1 MAQITVRIPDGD
13 KREATRIVTELGLDM
28 STVTRAFYRQIIR
41 ERRLP
46 LDLSLGRLPAETE
59 EAIAESRRL
68 AQDPDAK
75 AYDTGSDLID
85 ALSSTGEGR

>member
-68 AQDPDAK
+68 A
-75 AYDTGSDLID
+75 
-85 ALSSTGEGR
+85 